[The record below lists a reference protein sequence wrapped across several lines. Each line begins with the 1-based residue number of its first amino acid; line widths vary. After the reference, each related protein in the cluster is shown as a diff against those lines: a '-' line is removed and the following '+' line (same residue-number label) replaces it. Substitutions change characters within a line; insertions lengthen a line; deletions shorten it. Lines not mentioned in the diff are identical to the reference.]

1 MLKKCTSWLLLVSL
15 LSACFLIFPVSAVP
29 ADDAE
34 AAAQGYHAKYETA
47 DGTVKY
53 FAFEALSPTNRNS
66 LPADV
71 PAGGTVTL
79 IADVTIGFELILDRD
94 LTLDGNGHTLDGAF
108 RTADAVTGADV
119 TVKNLNVVLDLTERT
134 SNAYLYQIKAG
145 NACTFEN
152 CTFTVNGNP
161 AYGLIILRGN
171 LTMRDCTFTWT
182 ADGNKPVFFDD
193 ANGQAVLEGTEF
205 DLSGAPDATL
215 GISTGYVAEVNGQGY
230 NSFSSAMAAAAA
242 GDTVT
247 LLDNIPVSSTQYIT
261 KSVTLDGNGKTIS
274 GNTDT
279 YLVRVDDN
287 VKDVVI
293 TGLTIRQNGGEA
305 ALQINAGGSLTL
317 RDSLI
322 HTPITTTYGAV
333 IVNGALVLDSGA
345 QVLAEGSAVNGTQSV
360 GVRMNN
366 ANATLTVNEGAVIT
380 TTGNTFKANGANQS
394 VITING
400 GAITTSR
407 RMWEAAEDNRCTLVI
422 NGGTFVS
429 KHDSEALICVFGSK
443 DQTIRLLGGSFTA
456 PKIIDTENALTQLGG
471 TITFNGQVIF
481 TEPVEG
487 DLENPTVDIRLPGGN
502 AATLGNSGIRFE
514 TRIDKELLDALEAAG
529 ATVATGT
536 LIAAKASVDAAGAF
550 TTEALEAAGKNWLIV
565 ENEGWYN
572 ADTAAEDGYYRFFGS
587 MVNLTD
593 ASLTGEL
600 AGIGYMTVTIEG
612 LGSFTYYGN
621 ELSGVVRDLAAGMTA
636 QDDAQAAILDFF
648 RGSAD

>member
-53 FAFEALSPTNRNS
+53 FAFDALSPTNRNS

-79 IADVTIGFELILDRD
+79 IANVTIGFELLLNST
-94 LTLDGNGHTLDGAF
+94 LTLDGNGYSLYGAI
-108 RTADAVTGADV
+108 RTDSTGADV
-119 TVKNLNVVLDLTERT
+119 TVKNLNVVLDLAERT
-134 SNAYLYQIKAG
+134 SNRNLYQINAG
-145 NACTFEN
+145 NTCVFEN

-161 AYGLIILRGN
+161 EFGLIILRGN
-171 LTMRDCTFTWT
+171 LTMKDCTFTWT

-215 GISTGYVAEVNGQGY
+215 GISTGYVAEVNGRGY
-230 NSFSSAMAAAAA
+230 TSFAGAMAAAAA

-293 TGLTIRQNGGEA
+293 TGLTIRQNGGAA
-305 ALQINAGGSLTL
+305 ALQINPGASLTL

-322 HTPITTTYGAV
+322 HTPVTTPYGAV

-345 QVLAEGSAVNGTQSV
+345 QVLAEGSAEDSSQSS
-360 GVRMNN
+360 GVRMHN

-380 TTGNTFKANGANQS
+380 TTGNTFKANAANQS

-400 GAITTSR
+400 GTITTSR

>member
-29 ADDAE
+29 ADDAA
-34 AAAQGYHAKYETA
+34 AAAQGCHAKYETA
-47 DGTVKY
+47 DGTVTY
-53 FAFEALSPTNRNS
+53 FTFEALSPTNRNS

-79 IADVTIGFELILDRD
+79 IANVTIGFELLLNST
-94 LTLDGNGHTLDGAF
+94 LTLDGNGYSLYGAI
-108 RTADAVTGADV
+108 RTDSTGADV
-119 TVKNLNVVLDLTERT
+119 TVKNLNVVLDLAERT
-134 SNAYLYQIKAG
+134 SNAYLYQINAG

-205 DLSGAPDATL
+205 DLSGAPNATL
-215 GISTGYVAEVNGQGY
+215 GISTGYVAEVNGRGY
-230 NSFSSAMAAAAA
+230 TSFAGAMAAAAA

-293 TGLTIRQNGGEA
+293 TGLTIRQNGGAA
-305 ALQINAGGSLTL
+305 ALQINAGASLTL

-322 HTPITTTYGAV
+322 HTPVTTPYGAV
-333 IVNGALVLDSGA
+333 IVNGALVLDNGA
-345 QVLAEGSAVNGTQSV
+345 QVLAEGSATDGTQSV
-360 GVRMNN
+360 GVRMHN

-400 GAITTSR
+400 GTITTSR
-407 RMWEAAEDNRCTLVI
+407 RMWEAAGDNRCTLVI

-471 TITFNGQVIF
+471 TITFNGQEIF

-587 MVNLTD
+587 MVNLTN

-600 AGIGYMTVTIEG
+600 SGIGYMTVTIEG

-621 ELSGVVRDLAAGMTA
+621 ELSGVVRDLAADIAA
-636 QDDAQAAILDFF
+636 QDDAQAGVLDFF